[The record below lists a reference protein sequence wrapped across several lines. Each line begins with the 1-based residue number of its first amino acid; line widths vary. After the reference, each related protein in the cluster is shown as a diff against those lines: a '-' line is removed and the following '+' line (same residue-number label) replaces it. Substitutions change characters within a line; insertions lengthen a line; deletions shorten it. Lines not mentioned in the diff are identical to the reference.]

1 MAIQNVGQG
10 VYVIVPEKVDTQ
22 GGKYVSI
29 FTKQREEQWQ
39 LAQKQAGFEA
49 DVALKSYSEQ
59 MKTYRDRVDA
69 MNDQIRDLRKL
80 RERALS
86 DELTAKDKAELAS
99 WKLQADR
106 DAKIAA
112 RANKPLPSTTKTETT
127 GTAGR
132 GGKGPTLGK
141 VGDADKEII
150 MGAMAPAVGDVG
162 TALAGVKDARE
173 TTDLAAATPEDTDAQ
188 NFFVI
193 NDLADKRVLATGE
206 DKDTAIAEVLRES
219 NAIDPQ
225 YAESY
230 ARHVRTKEEI
240 ETGTAGDRKTTTTRT
255 GGGAARVPEYEFGKE
270 GATPK
275 AGPEIP
281 VESRDQMQ
289 ADIDKKIGEI
299 QDEIKGLKAPTF
311 ETFDYI
317 TRARE
322 IASGRFGPTSASPA
336 FGQRNALQLLLRAT
350 PEEQQKYLA
359 DFRASPEGRA
369 FLAVKTPAADAGRA
383 ATTAP
388 TAAAAPTT
396 AEGWASVGVI
406 KPEKVTDP
414 EVIKRAATFNRTP
427 EEQAYTEAKEAW
439 AKSQAAAPIP
449 PVTIPDTAEFYS
461 PFTMA
466 EGKTSRQLLEEAV
479 TAGASA
485 KDPAL
490 TEEARAALQKTSDD
504 LFKQADDKIRE
515 EVAVG
520 REIEAADRPFQYP
533 FEQRGGETVPFF
545 RKPGGLADRRALDE
559 YLAGR
564 LTPETPVSTPP
575 QAPVTPLAPAA
586 SVPEAGPVP
595 PANIRPEAA
604 ALMTPTEIAEFKRRL
619 EERSA
624 LGQLMRDQKAE
635 MADITGP
642 SDVFRKAT
650 FEEFTPPA
658 RLPSPARPS
667 MAPTTIAAEAIGPV
681 RVPSGVRPPATP
693 PSIGRYTPGPG
704 LAPVTREPPS
714 TADVA
719 PRTPAVAPPGYL
731 QRPSNPVAANIR
743 AEMAAVQ
750 GAEAAETAAAAK
762 KTMTDIEKAGAL
774 DTFRGPEKVRE
785 TKQSYL
791 LNRLDTAYSLVKKPS
806 KLDRVI
812 SSGPGKVAYDLYVA
826 NKATGKPFSKTYE
839 MLTIEFAGDRSLME
853 QAHAVA
859 LALDIKDSNTA
870 PGGVK

>member
-49 DVALKSYSEQ
+49 DVALKSFSEQ

-206 DKDTAIAEVLRES
+206 DKDTAIAEVLREA

-230 ARHVRTKEEI
+230 ARHVRTKDEI

-281 VESRDQMQ
+281 VESRSQIQD
-289 ADIDKKIGEI
+289 DIDKKISEI

-461 PFTMA
+461 PFTMD

-479 TAGASA
+479 AAGASA

-564 LTPETPVSTPP
+564 LTPETSVSTPP
-575 QAPVTPLAPAA
+575 QAPVTPLAPAE
-586 SVPEAGPVP
+586 SVPEAVPVP
-595 PANIRPEAA
+595 PADIRPEAA
-604 ALMTPTEIAEFKRRL
+604 DLMTPDEIQAYKEMLLARRGP
-619 EERSA
+619 SA
-624 LGQLMRDQKAE
+624 LEVARN
-635 MADITGP
+635 T
-642 SDVFRKAT
+642 T
-650 FEEFTPPA
+650 FLPPA
-658 RLPSPARPS
+658 RLPSPPRPS
-667 MAPTTIAAEAIGPV
+667 MAPSTIAAEPVGTV

>member
-22 GGKYVSI
+22 GGKYVSL

-49 DVALKSYSEQ
+49 DLAAKSYAEQ
-59 MKTYRDRVDA
+59 MKVYRDRVDA

-112 RANKPLPSTTKTETT
+112 RANKPLPSTTRTETT

-230 ARHVRTKEEI
+230 ARHVRTKDEI

-281 VESRDQMQ
+281 VESREQMQ

-322 IASGRFGPTSASPA
+322 IASGRFGPTSPSPA
-336 FGQRNALQLLLRAT
+336 FGQRNALQILLRAT
-350 PEEQQKYLA
+350 PEEQQRYLA
-359 DFRASPEGRA
+359 DFRASPEGQA
-369 FLAVKTPAADAGRA
+369 FLATRTSAAPATPEVTAPAATPAPVETTPV
-383 ATTAP
+383 ATPA
-388 TAAAAPTT
+388 T
-396 AEGWASVGVI
+396 AETSV
-406 KPEKVTDP
+406 P
-414 EVIKRAATFNRTP
+414 
-427 EEQAYTEAKEAW
+427 
-439 AKSQAAAPIP
+439 
-449 PVTIPDTAEFYS
+449 
-461 PFTMA
+461 
-466 EGKTSRQLLEEAV
+466 
-479 TAGASA
+479 
-485 KDPAL
+485 
-490 TEEARAALQKTSDD
+490 
-504 LFKQADDKIRE
+504 
-515 EVAVG
+515 
-520 REIEAADRPFQYP
+520 
-533 FEQRGGETVPFF
+533 
-545 RKPGGLADRRALDE
+545 
-559 YLAGR
+559 
-564 LTPETPVSTPP
+564 TPP
-575 QAPVTPLAPAA
+575 PAPVTPPQPAPPI
-586 SVPEAGPVP
+586 PEAVPVP
-595 PANIRPEAA
+595 PVDIRPEAA
-604 ALMTPTEIAEFKRRL
+604 ALMTPDEIAAFKERLAASAAAAQMRRDL
-619 EERSA
+619 A
-624 LGQLMRDQKAE
+624 AVE
-635 MADITGP
+635 MGGEGISPEMIASVG
-642 SDVFRKAT
+642 RL
-650 FEEFTPPA
+650 TPPP
-658 RLPSPARPS
+658 RLPAPERPQMTPPVGVAES
-667 MAPTTIAAEAIGPV
+667 MGAV
-681 RVPSGVRPPATP
+681 RVPSGVKPPTTL

-704 LAPVTREPPS
+704 LTPVEREAPS

-719 PRTPAVAPPGYL
+719 PRAPAEAPPGYFD
-731 QRPSNPVAANIR
+731 RPSRPLSANI
-743 AEMAAVQ
+743 AAQMAIRE
-750 GAEAAETAAAAK
+750 GTEAAETAAAAK

-785 TKQSYL
+785 TKQTYL

-812 SSGPGKVAYDLYVA
+812 ASGPGKVAYDLYVA
-826 NKATGKPFSKTYE
+826 NKSTGKPFSKTYE